1 MNPDLSDFEAPTLFK
16 SLRSMAM
23 GRIVEES
30 KETETSLDAVAMVQ
44 VRDDGGMIAEE
55 MVRKG

>member
-1 MNPDLSDFEAPTLFK
+1 MKPPLSK

-30 KETETSLDAVAMVQ
+30 KETGTSLDAVAMVQ
-44 VRDDGGMIAEE
+44 VRDDGGMIVEE